1 MSVITAHWWREGG
14 FRVHRSGREK
24 REGGS
29 DRTAKRERERDRE
42 MENKKKQEQVLKRPS
57 NEEPREIARN

>member
-29 DRTAKRERERDRE
+29 DRTAKRERETE
-42 MENKKKQEQVLKRPS
+42 KWKIKKSKSRY
-57 NEEPREIARN
+57 